1 MCCQKR
7 THSHERLRLTSPN
20 GHWPIWTEESRNQS
34 YSDVQRLLRWHSLSS
49 IVQGHSLFK
58 QFNQDNRYCVWKPEV
73 SHDSFLCH
81 DLPYSRLTVSLLNL
95 QLSVL
100 AGLST
105 VIPQCSAFCVASG
118 NPTPGPHVHLMNTL
132 WTQDSSQP
140 HRTVPTTL
148 TLWVLLEITMI
159 PVDYSIFSIQLL
171 SPKATFK
178 PWIWI

>member
-1 MCCQKR
+1 MKDRDWRHLPVTGQSGLKNQGTIATVMCR
-7 THSHERLRLTSPN
+7 GFWDGT
-20 GHWPIWTEESRNQS
+20 
-34 YSDVQRLLRWHSLSS
+34 
-49 IVQGHSLFK
+49 
-58 QFNQDNRYCVWKPEV
+58 
-73 SHDSFLCH
+73 LCPP
-81 DLPYSRLTVSLLNL
+81 LCKATVSLNSLTRITDNVCGDQRSATIASSAMTYLIPVWQCLSLNL

-118 NPTPGPHVHLMNTL
+118 NPTPGPHVHLESTL

-140 HRTVPTTL
+140 HRTVLTTL
-148 TLWVLLEITMI
+148 TLWVLLETTMI
-159 PVDYSIFSIQLL
+159 PVDYSILSIQLQ